1 MDERRRKL
9 RRLKIQV
16 ERGTYAVDPATV
28 AEALLA
34 RLREQRNA
42 RVQALEAQRGPQM
55 ECSYPR
61 NASWS
66 ESTKT
71 TLPLP
76 GRTWP
81 IQVKASS

>member
-16 ERGTYAVDPATV
+16 QRGTYTVDAAAVAAAV
-28 AEALLA
+28 LA
-34 RLREQRNA
+34 RLGEQRNT
-42 RVQALEAQRGPQM
+42 RMRALEAQRGPQT

-61 NASWS
+61 NASWP

-71 TLPLP
+71 TLPFP

>member
-1 MDERRRKL
+1 MDERRLKL
-9 RRLKIQV
+9 SRLKIQV
-16 ERGTYAVDPATV
+16 ERGTYTVDPPRV
-28 AEALLA
+28 AEAMLA
-34 RLREQRNA
+34 RLREQRTG
-42 RVQALEAQRGPQM
+42 RMRALEAQRVPQT

-61 NASWS
+61 KASWS

-71 TLPLP
+71 TLPFP